1 LLFIGLTGGIGSGKS
16 EALAACRRAGAAV
29 LSTDQIVH
37 DLLGTDEVRELLA
50 ARWGDA
56 VLADGKIDRAAVA
69 QIVFNKPD
77 ELRWLEQSLFPL
89 VGAEMAAWRSDLLSS
104 GGPPRAAVV
113 EVPLLFEAG
122 VEGAFDT
129 TVAVVADEQLR
140 VERAA
145 SRNHEAVFE
154 RAARQLS
161 QDEKASRA
169 DHVIHND
176 GSLKDLERAVDELLD
191 TLAPGRARS

>member
-29 LSTDQIVH
+29 LSSDQVVH
-37 DLLGTDEVRELLA
+37 DLLETEEVKDILR
-50 ARWGDA
+50 ARWGEA
-56 VLADGKIDRAAVA
+56 VLSDGNIDRGAVA

-77 ELRWLEQSLFPL
+77 ELQWLEQNLFPL
-89 VGAEMAAWRSDLLSS
+89 VGAEMSAWRGDLEGS
-104 GGPPRAAVV
+104 GQPPPAAVV

-122 VEGAFDT
+122 VESAFDT
-129 TVAVVADEQLR
+129 TIAVVADEKLR
-140 VERAA
+140 AERAV
-145 SRNHEAVFE
+145 SRDHQAVDE

-176 GSLKDLERAVDELLD
+176 GSLEDLERNVRELLD
-191 TLAPGRARS
+191 RLVVEAARS

>member
-29 LSTDQIVH
+29 LSSDQVVH
-37 DLLGTDEVRELLA
+37 DLLETEEVKDILT
-50 ARWGDA
+50 ARWGEA
-56 VLADGKIDRAAVA
+56 VLSDGNIDRGAVA

-77 ELRWLEQSLFPL
+77 ELQWLEQNLFPL
-89 VGAEMAAWRSDLLSS
+89 VGAEMVAWRGDLEGS
-104 GGPPRAAVV
+104 GQPPRAAVV

-122 VEGAFDT
+122 VESAFDT
-129 TVAVVADEQLR
+129 TIAVVADEKLR
-140 VERAA
+140 AERAV
-145 SRNHEAVFE
+145 SRDHQAVDE

-176 GSLKDLERAVDELLD
+176 GSLEDLERNVRELLD
-191 TLAPGRARS
+191 RLVAEAARS